1 MTAAEPPGRDDDA
14 LESPPSLSDWV
25 RDWRFWLGL
34 GITLVSVW
42 IAVRG
47 IPLAKVF
54 EAMQRAN
61 FFALLVASAPFYVV
75 SVYLRALRWRH
86 LTDPVASIE
95 TSVLFRAASIG
106 FLANNLLPLRMGELI
121 RSVTLA
127 NEAGVSRSAILGTVV
142 IERVLDVVSVLLL
155 AVISLSWVGAHS
167 DAAGILQEG
176 SILLLPV
183 ALAPLAVLFALRLAP
198 EPLIAAALWCLRP
211 APTRARELAERVL
224 RGFSDGLGALGR
236 GGHLFWIALHTAL
249 IWLVASTGPMLIG
262 FWAFGPDVVSFDS
275 PWEMI
280 VTSWVLLAAVGV
292 AVALPSAPG
301 FIGPYQLA
309 FQAVLIR
316 FGVDPAAAL
325 AMGVLVW
332 AAFWLSLTLLGVI
345 VLRASRITIAEMMRR
360 SG

>member
-1 MTAAEPPGRDDDA
+1 MSEGAGQPEGDGALEPPG
-14 LESPPSLSDWV
+14 LGQWM

-47 IPLAKVF
+47 IPIGEVIA
-54 EAMQRAN
+54 AMQRAN
-61 FFALLVASAPFYVV
+61 FIALLLLSAPFYTL

-86 LTDPVASIE
+86 LTDPITPIPTVA
-95 TSVLFRAASIG
+95 LFRAASIG
-106 FLANNLLPLRMGELI
+106 FLANNLLPLRMGEII

-142 IERVLDVVSVLLL
+142 IERVLDVVAVLLL
-155 AVISLSWVGAHS
+155 AAASLSWVGSQS

-183 ALAPLAVLFALRLAP
+183 ALAPLAVLAALRLWP
-198 EPLIAAALWCLRP
+198 ETLIAAAVWCLRP

-236 GGHLFWIALHTAL
+236 GGHLFWIAFHSAL

-262 FWAFGPDVVSFDS
+262 FWAFGPEVVSFDS

-309 FQAVLIR
+309 FQAVLVR
-316 FGVDPAAAL
+316 FGVDPAEAL

-332 AAFWLSLTLLGVI
+332 AAFWLTLTLQGVV
-345 VLRASRITIAEMMRR
+345 VLRASRMTIAEMMRR